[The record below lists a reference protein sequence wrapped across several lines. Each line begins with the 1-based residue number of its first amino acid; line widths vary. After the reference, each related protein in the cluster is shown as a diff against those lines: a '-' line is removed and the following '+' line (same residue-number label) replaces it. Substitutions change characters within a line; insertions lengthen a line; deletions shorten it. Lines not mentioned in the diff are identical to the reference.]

1 MFKNLAEQFGAPH
14 NMFTDIEKSIIIMA
28 LMYMK
33 NDYTPEDLKEFDR
46 IAPSQFRFIA
56 TEEGCAKF
64 EDKIQT
70 LIEDF
75 VGPTW
80 DEEGT
85 LETIKRETA
94 NHSRNKEN

>member
-1 MFKNLAEQFGAPH
+1 
-14 NMFTDIEKSIIIMA
+14 MFTDLEKNIIIMA

-33 NDYTPEDLKEFDR
+33 NDYTPEDLKELGLKGVSYD
-46 IAPSQFRFIA
+46 AL
-56 TEEGCAKF
+56 

>member
-1 MFKNLAEQFGAPH
+1 
-14 NMFTDIEKSIIIMA
+14 MFTDLEKNIIIMA
-28 LMYMK
+28 LMYLK
-33 NDYTPEDLKEFDR
+33 NDYTPEDLEEFGITYD
-46 IAPSQFRFIA
+46 
-56 TEEGCAKF
+56 GDHGWYF
-64 EDKIQT
+64 EDKIQM

-85 LETIKRETA
+85 LEAIKLQTA

>member
-1 MFKNLAEQFGAPH
+1 
-14 NMFTDIEKSIIIMA
+14 MFTDLEKNIIIMA

-33 NDYTPEDLKEFDR
+33 NDYTPEDLKEFGLK
-46 IAPSQFRFIA
+46 A
-56 TEEGCAKF
+56 TGSGCAKF
-64 EDKIQT
+64 EDKIQV

-80 DEEGT
+80 EEAAT
-85 LETIKRETA
+85 LDAIKLQTA

>member
-1 MFKNLAEQFGAPH
+1 MEQ
-14 NMFTDIEKSIIIMA
+14 NMFTDLEKNIIIMA

-33 NDYTPEDLKEFDR
+33 NDYTPEDLKELGLK
-46 IAPSQFRFIA
+46 A
-56 TEEGCAKF
+56 TESGCAKF

>member
-1 MFKNLAEQFGAPH
+1 
-14 NMFTDIEKSIIIMA
+14 MFTDLEKNIIIMA
-28 LMYMK
+28 LMYLK
-33 NDYTPEDLKEFDR
+33 NDYTPEDLEEFGGDWPR
-46 IAPSQFRFIA
+46 WCLWS
-56 TEEGCAKF
+56 GDHGWYF
-64 EDKIQT
+64 EDKIQM

-85 LETIKRETA
+85 LEAIKLQTA